1 MIHPWKDLAPGRMP
15 PEVMTAVIEIPRGAR
30 NKYELDKDSGLFRLD
45 RVLYSA
51 VHYPGDYGLIPRTL
65 HEDNDPLDVLVAI
78 KEPTFTG
85 CLIDVRPVGVL
96 RMLDRGEPDDKI
108 LAVPHDDPAH
118 GEYFD
123 IADLPQHYLRE
134 IEHFF
139 AIYKDLEGKRVEVIG
154 WEKSDV
160 AMRVIEESIVRYAD
174 RYLSQGP

>member
-1 MIHPWKDLAPGRMP
+1 MIHPWKDLTPGPKP
-15 PEVMTAVIEIPRGAR
+15 PEIVTAVIEIPPGAR
-30 NKYELDKDSGLFRLD
+30 NKYELDKESGLFRLD

-65 HEDNDPLDVLVAI
+65 HEDNDPLDVLVMI

-85 CLIDVRPVGVL
+85 CLIDVRPIGVL
-96 RMLDRGEPDDKI
+96 TMLDKGEPDDKI
-108 LAVPHDDPAH
+108 LAVPCDDPAH

-123 IADLPQHYLRE
+123 IADIPQHTLRE

-139 AIYKDLEGKRVEVIG
+139 AVYKDLEGKRVELRG

-160 AMRVIEESIVRYAD
+160 AMRIIKESIDRYAAH
-174 RYLSQGP
+174 YLSEGP

>member
-1 MIHPWKDLAPGRMP
+1 MIHPWRDLPAGRMP
-15 PEVMTAVIEIPRGAR
+15 PEVVTAVIEIPQGSR

-65 HEDNDPLDVLVAI
+65 HEDNDPLDVLVMI

-85 CLIDVRPVGVL
+85 CIIDVRPVGVL
-96 RMLDRGEPDDKI
+96 KMLDKGEPDDKI
-108 LAVPHDDPAH
+108 LAVPCDDPAH

-134 IEHFF
+134 VEHFF
-139 AIYKDLEGKRVEVIG
+139 AIYKDLEGKRVEIIG

>member
-1 MIHPWKDLAPGRMP
+1 MIHPWKDLAPGKNP
-15 PEVMTAVIEIPRGAR
+15 PEVVTAVIEIPQGAR

-65 HEDNDPLDVLVAI
+65 HEDGDPLDVLVMI
-78 KEPTFTG
+78 KEPTFVG

-96 RMLDRGEPDDKI
+96 KMLDKGEPDDKI
-108 LAVPHDDPAH
+108 LAVPCDDPAH

-139 AIYKDLEGKRVEVIG
+139 QIYKDLEGKRVEIIG
-154 WEKSDV
+154 WEKSES
-160 AMRVIEESIVRYAD
+160 AMRVIDESIVRYAEQ
-174 RYLSQGP
+174 YLSQGP